1 MYTDDYNLG
10 LCGDEL
16 SYRNTPMKA
25 ILERADLKDP
35 FAVDNVL
42 SSLSTAKY
50 ASRANMK
57 YTYKSERL
65 TVAELSE
72 KLYIPISYM
81 KEWVS
86 SVAFA
91 ARFND
96 VIDRRVSDYVAHEI
110 FVWKGI
116 RRTIPQIAYRL
127 YVNPTYVL
135 KCINRAMPG
144 EDVTDLI
151 PIDYDRLIQDPRVLN
166 KKFPY
171 MGEWVTFED
180 ISRRSCT
187 DLRTL
192 LDTSFKTGQN
202 AFLEYHIR
210 RCPDYSK

>member
-1 MYTDDYNLG
+1 MYTNDYNLG
-10 LCGDEL
+10 LCEDEL

-42 SSLSTAKY
+42 SSLSTTKY
-50 ASRANMK
+50 TSRANMK
-57 YTYKSERL
+57 YTYKGERL

-72 KLYIPISYM
+72 KLSIPISYM

-96 VIDRRVSDYVAHEI
+96 VIDRRVSDYVAHEY

-116 RRTIPQIAYRL
+116 RRTIQQIAYRL
-127 YVNPTYVL
+127 YVSPIHVL
-135 KCINRAMPG
+135 KCVNRAEPG

-151 PIDYDRLIQDPRVLN
+151 PIDYEKLIQDPRVLN
-166 KKFPY
+166 KKFTY
-171 MGEWVTFED
+171 MGEWVTFAD
-180 ISRRSCT
+180 ISRRSST

-192 LDTSFKTGQN
+192 LDILFKTGRN
-202 AFLEYHIR
+202 EFFEYHIR